1 MKISVAHDTLAHI
14 IKRKLGNPVTKNKA
28 TTISTQSNQVGK
40 SHGVTPQYIINS
52 SETLQQRASK
62 RRQLTLLRQQQNIET
77 IMALAIEYCPHVSS
91 DEEPDP
97 DWIERF
103 IALAEDTSNQAM
115 QQLWAKI
122 LAGETIKPGTF
133 SYKSLLA
140 LKQMTLKEAEALQ
153 RAVSIAGRSAQDNS
167 SLILLGYY
175 KKPTLLNFFRLQGK
189 INLNLSK
196 AGLSFPNILTLIDIA
211 VFYDQEIESTE
222 LNIGQEYNLSFNNID
237 CTLRAKKDGL
247 ILTYYKFT
255 QTGDELTTLSNP
267 QLNTNYKQQLDTLFS
282 SDFEVIWSK

>member
-1 MKISVAHDTLAHI
+1 MKISAVHETLAHI
-14 IKRKLGNPVTKNKA
+14 IKRKLGNPVAKNKA
-28 TTISTQSNQVGK
+28 ATVAQQNNQVGQ

-52 SETLQQRASK
+52 TETLQQRASK
-62 RRQLTLLRQQQNIET
+62 RRQLSLLRQQQNIET

-103 IALAEDTSNQAM
+103 IGLAEDTSNQAM

-140 LKQMTLKEAEALQ
+140 LKQMTLKEADALQ
-153 RAVSIAGRSAQDNS
+153 RAVSIAGRSAQDS
-167 SLILLGYY
+167 SCLILLGYY
-175 KKPTLLNFFRLQGK
+175 KKPSLLNLFRLQGK
-189 INLNLSK
+189 TNLNLSK
-196 AGLSFPNILTLIDIA
+196 AGLSFPNILTLMDIA

-222 LNIGQEYNLSFNNID
+222 LNIGQEYRLFFKNTDL
-237 CTLRAKKDGL
+237 TLRARKNGL
-247 ILTYYKFT
+247 VLTYYKFT

-267 QLNTNYKQQLDTLFS
+267 QLNANYKQQLDALFS
-282 SDFEVIWSK
+282 ADFELIWSN

>member
-1 MKISVAHDTLAHI
+1 MKISAAHDTLAHI

-28 TTISTQSNQVGK
+28 AAVSTQSNQVGK
-40 SHGVTPQYIINS
+40 SNGITPQYIINS
-52 SETLQQRASK
+52 TETLQQRASK

-77 IMALAIEYCPHVSS
+77 IMALAIEYCPHISS

-103 IALAEDTSNQAM
+103 ITLAEDTSNQAM

-140 LKQMTLKEAEALQ
+140 LKQMTLKEADALQ
-153 RAVSIAGRSAQDNS
+153 RAVSITARSVQDNS
-167 SLILLGYY
+167 GLILLGYY
-175 KKPTLLNFFRLQGK
+175 KKPTLLNLFRLQGK
-189 INLNLSK
+189 TNLNLSK

-222 LNIGQEYNLSFNNID
+222 LSIGQEYSLLFKNID
-237 CTLRAKKDGL
+237 CTLRAKKNGL
-247 ILTYYKFT
+247 VLTYYKFT

-267 QLNTNYKQQLDTLFS
+267 QLNTNYKLQLDTLFS
-282 SDFEVIWSK
+282 SDFELIWSK

>member
-1 MKISVAHDTLAHI
+1 
-14 IKRKLGNPVTKNKA
+14 
-28 TTISTQSNQVGK
+28 
-40 SHGVTPQYIINS
+40 
-52 SETLQQRASK
+52 
-62 RRQLTLLRQQQNIET
+62 
-77 IMALAIEYCPHVSS
+77 
-91 DEEPDP
+91 
-97 DWIERF
+97 
-103 IALAEDTSNQAM
+103 
-115 QQLWAKI
+115 
-122 LAGETIKPGTF
+122 
-133 SYKSLLA
+133 
-140 LKQMTLKEAEALQ
+140 MTLKEAEALQ

-189 INLNLSK
+189 ININLSK

-255 QTGDELTTLSNP
+255 QTGDELTTLSNA
-267 QLNTNYKQQLDTLFS
+267 QLNTNYKQELDTLFS